1 MSHDHQDHKSC
12 HGSHTP
18 PAPEPVKTCCG
29 GHNHSAPAAPPP
41 ANAHELI
48 YTCPMDPEVRQ
59 LGPGT
64 CPKCGM
70 ALEPDV
76 VTLEEQENPELK
88 DMTLRFWVS
97 AALSLPVLVW
107 VMGSHIFGWEHRV
120 SHSLSNWGQLILAT
134 PVVLWGGAPFFQRG
148 WQSIRTGNLNM
159 FTLIAIGTGVAWA
172 YSVILT
178 LLPDLFSGTGQTTHV
193 YFEAAAVITT
203 LVLLG
208 QVLELRARAQTGN
221 AIRALLRLAPETATR
236 IKDGLEETVPLERVH
251 AGDVLRVRPGEKI
264 PTDGEIL
271 SGHTHVDESMITG
284 ESMPVSKADGD
295 RITGGTVNQMG
306 SFTMT
311 ATRVGGDTLLSQ
323 IVAQVA
329 SAQRSRAPI
338 QRVADKVSA
347 WFVPA
352 VIAIAVLTF
361 VVWWLIGPEPRL
373 GFALLNAIAVL
384 IIACPCALGLAT
396 PMSIMAGTGRAARAG
411 ILIRDAAALE
421 SFQSVDTLLIDKTGT
436 LTEGKPRLIAVKTVD
451 QGDED
456 RLLSLIASLEH
467 LSEHPIAK
475 AIVEGAQAKNLP
487 LHEAQDF
494 ESPTGKGVTGVV
506 DGVSL
511 ALGNAALLND
521 LNQDDAALKV
531 LSRPYREAGQT
542 VIYVLADNRPA
553 GIAVV
558 ADPIKATTPEALK
571 ALKAE
576 GLHIVMLTGD
586 NELTARAVARELGI
600 DAVEA
605 DVLPARKAEVV
616 QNLIAQGRKVAMAGD
631 GVNDAPALAAATV
644 GIAMGNGTDI
654 AMESAGITL
663 LKGDLNGIV
672 RARKLSHA
680 VMRNI
685 RQNLIF
691 AFGYNALGV
700 PVAAGVLYPVF
711 GILLSPILASV
722 AMSLSSVS
730 VIANALRIRNLK
742 L

>member
-1 MSHDHQDHKSC
+1 M
-12 HGSHTP
+12 SHTP
-18 PAPEPVKTCCG
+18 EHSCHTHSPEPQPARTCC
-29 GHNHSAPAAPPP
+29 HHHSATPAAPPP
-41 ANAHELI
+41 PNAQALI

-59 LGPGT
+59 PGPGI

-76 VTLEEQENPELK
+76 VSLAETENPELK
-88 DMTLRFWVS
+88 DMTRRFWVS

-107 VMGSHIFGWEHRV
+107 VMGAHLFNWDHGVGHN
-120 SHSLSNWGQLILAT
+120 LSNWGQLLLAT

-148 WQSIRTGNLNM
+148 WQSVRSGNLNM
-159 FTLIAIGTGVAWA
+159 FTLIALGTGVAWA
-172 YSVILT
+172 YSVALT
-178 LLPDLFSGTGQTTHV
+178 LWPDLFAATGQTAHV

-208 QVLELRARAQTGN
+208 QVLELKARAQTGN

-236 IKDGLEETVPLERVH
+236 LKDGTEETVPLERVH
-251 AGDVLRVRPGEKI
+251 AGDILRVRPGEKV
-264 PTDGEIL
+264 PTDGDIL
-271 SGHTHVDESMITG
+271 NGHTHIDESMITG
-284 ESMPVSKADGD
+284 ESMPVSKTGGD
-295 RITGGTVNQMG
+295 PVTGGTVNQTG

-338 QRVADKVSA
+338 QRVADTVSA
-347 WFVPA
+347 WFVPT
-352 VIAIAVLTF
+352 VIAIALITF
-361 VVWWLIGPEPRL
+361 AICLWVGPEPKL
-373 GFALLNAIAVL
+373 SFALLNAIAVL

-421 SFQSVDTLLIDKTGT
+421 ALHRVDTLLIDKTGT
-436 LTEGKPRLIAVKTVD
+436 LTEGKPTLIAVKTIGD
-451 QGDED
+451 HDED
-456 RLLSLIASLEH
+456 HLLSLMASLER
-467 LSEHPIAK
+467 LSEHPIAR
-475 AIVEGAQAKNLP
+475 AITDGAQARNLP
-487 LHEAQDF
+487 VHEVRDF
-494 ESPTGKGVTGVV
+494 DSPTGKGVTGKV
-506 DGVSL
+506 GGLSL
-511 ALGNAALLND
+511 ALGNAALFGD
-521 LNQDDAALKV
+521 QTDTALTA

-542 VIYVLADNRPA
+542 VIHAFIDAKPA

-558 ADPIKATTPEALK
+558 ADPVKATTPAALR

-586 NELTARAVARELGI
+586 HELTARAVARELGI
-600 DAVEA
+600 EAVEA

-616 QNLIAQGRKVAMAGD
+616 QTLIAQGRKVAMAGD

-654 AMESAGITL
+654 AMQSAGITL
-663 LKGDLNGIV
+663 LKGDLTGIV
-672 RARKLSHA
+672 RARKLSHG
-680 VMRNI
+680 VMGNI
-685 RQNLIF
+685 RQNLLF

-700 PVAAGVLYPVF
+700 PVAAGLLYPAF
-711 GILLSPILASV
+711 GLLLSPIFASV

-730 VIANALRIRNLK
+730 VIANALRIRHLK

>member
-1 MSHDHQDHKSC
+1 MSHDPKPHSC
-12 HGSHTP
+12 HT
-18 PAPEPVKTCCG
+18 PAPEPVKSCCG
-29 GHNHSAPAAPPP
+29 GHHATPAAPPP

-97 AALSLPVLVW
+97 AALSLPVLIW
-107 VMGSHIFGWEHRV
+107 VMGSHVFGWEHHI

-172 YSVILT
+172 YSVMLT
-178 LLPDLFSGTGQTTHV
+178 LFPDLFSSTGQTTHV

-208 QVLELRARAQTGN
+208 QVLELKARAQTGN

-236 IKDGLEETVPLERVH
+236 LKDGHEETIPLGHVH
-251 AGDVLRVRPGEKI
+251 AGDILRVRPGEKI

-271 SGHTHVDESMITG
+271 SGRTHIDESMITG
-284 ESMPVSKADGD
+284 ESMPVSKSEGE
-295 RITGGTVNQMG
+295 RVTGGTVNQMG

-352 VIAIAVLTF
+352 VIAIAITTF
-361 VVWWLIGPEPRL
+361 VIWWWVGPEPKL
-373 GFALLNAIAVL
+373 SFALLNAIAVL

-421 SFQSVDTLLIDKTGT
+421 AFQSVDTLLIDKTGT
-436 LTEGKPRLIAVKTVD
+436 LTEGKPKLIAVKTIGD
-451 QGDED
+451 HDED
-456 RLLSLIASLEH
+456 HLLSLIASLER
-467 LSEHPIAK
+467 LSEHPIAS
-475 AIVEGAQAKNLP
+475 AIVEGARARNLP

-494 ESPTGKGVTGVV
+494 DSPTGKGVTGIVE
-506 DGVSL
+506 GVSL
-511 ALGNAALLND
+511 ALGNAALLSD
-521 LNQDDAALKV
+521 LGHDDTALKD

-542 VIYVLADNRPA
+542 VIYAYADQKPA

-558 ADPIKATTPEALK
+558 ADPIKATTAEALK

-586 NELTARAVARELGI
+586 NELTARAVASELGI
-600 DAVEA
+600 DTVEA

-616 QNLIAQGRKVAMAGD
+616 QSLIAQGRKVAMAGD

-663 LKGDLNGIV
+663 LKGDLNGLV
-672 RARKLSHA
+672 RARKLSHG
-680 VMRNI
+680 VMTNI
-685 RQNLIF
+685 RQNLWF

-700 PVAAGVLYPVF
+700 PVAAGILYPAF
-711 GILLSPILASV
+711 GLLLSPILASV